1 MDSVQPST
9 GPAIIIS
16 DVIAHPLSQTLPKP
30 TVTSWGTYHKVSMV
44 LVELRTDAGIVGV
57 GEVLARF
64 SPKAYAELIETSL
77 KPRLIGQ
84 DARNIGA
91 LWQSMWPSVPA
102 TVAAPISFNASISSL
117 GGRVMSGVWVIL
129 GSGG

>member
-1 MDSVQPST
+1 MDSVQRST
-9 GPAIIIS
+9 GQAILIS
-16 DVIAHPLSQTLPKP
+16 DVVAHPLSQTLPKP

-44 LVELRTDAGIVGV
+44 LVEVRTDAGIVGV

-91 LWQSMWPSVPA
+91 LWQSMRRRCQ
-102 TVAAPISFNASISSL
+102 AAPAAC
-117 GGRVMSGVWVIL
+117 
-129 GSGG
+129 